1 MQLPLHQIEAATN
14 LDQFAAQLK
23 HADERQHRQQ
33 QVRESEQTDEPE
45 KGHAGVVRYER

>member
-23 HADERQHRQQ
+23 HADKRQHRQQ
-33 QVRESEQTDEPE
+33 EVRESEQTHETE
-45 KGHAGVVRYER
+45 KCHVEVIRREW